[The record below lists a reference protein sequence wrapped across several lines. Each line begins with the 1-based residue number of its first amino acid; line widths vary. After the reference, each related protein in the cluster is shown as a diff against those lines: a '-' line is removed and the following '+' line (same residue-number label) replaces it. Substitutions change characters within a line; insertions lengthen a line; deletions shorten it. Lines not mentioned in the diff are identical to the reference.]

1 MWFLGLIVGAIIGAI
16 GGGAGAVIGA
26 LIGAVI
32 GWSMSQKSKAAANE
46 MIEKIE
52 DAVRQLSER
61 VAALE
66 RGLAPSKAAVPART
80 PEADLTAGTTEEP
93 ASTQPAQPPLSPAA
107 AAFADTSADVMVS
120 VTVIARPADAEGNAV
135 PGVEEYAG
143 AAERATPA
151 PEPPAT
157 SESPGQPT
165 VGSWW
170 QRVIR
175 GNIVAKVGVVVLF
188 FGVGFL
194 LKFAYDHG
202 LLPVPLRLAGVA
214 LAGLGMVY
222 GGWRLQ
228 ATRRLYGLILQGG
241 GFGLLYLDVFFALK
255 VFAVLHPVP
264 AFALFMMIG
273 VAMTLAAVRNE
284 AKPLAV
290 LGLVGAFLAPLLAGT
305 REGNHVVL
313 FSYYTLLNGF
323 ILAISWFKAWRDLN
337 LVGFFFTFTVGL
349 LWGYNSY
356 RPELFATVQPF
367 VLIFF
372 AMYLVIPI
380 LFAQRQP
387 PELRGLVD
395 GTLVFG
401 TPLATAFMQAA
412 LAREMPYGLAVSS
425 GCATLLYGVLAV
437 LTLRREGMRL
447 LSETYA
453 ALAVVFVTLTIFFAL
468 DAYPTFA
475 LWTLEGA
482 AIVWVGLRQRRLL
495 ARIFGVA
502 LQGAGA
508 IYFLAHYRT
517 YDLANPWFND
527 FVLGCA
533 FVAVAGWLTSWLM
546 HKHREVLVEG
556 GKSAAAAVL
565 VWGCGW
571 WFAGGVHALHHGMAS
586 AHFLAA
592 ALPFGAASFA
602 AAEWIGARLQ
612 WPTLRLVAALHLPAL
627 VLAMLYLLGDRAAHP
642 LAGYGALSWPLTFVV
657 YYWCLHRR
665 QRDGLMDLHAVC
677 YRGGWV
683 LMALL
688 ATWEVVWQLDH
699 GRYLWALAW
708 SALGIVVGYV
718 RFHLRERNNPEAK
731 PIGVAALVWGLFFWF
746 ASGLSYID
754 QELGARVSTT
764 AGLGFVA
771 ASCVLFEVTGSAGA
785 WRALRRAA
793 MILPVAMAVALVKQ
807 FADRSHPFDEFG
819 WLSWLAAFVVLYATL
834 ARHERDAVAVL
845 DDVQH
850 VLALWLAILVLTW
863 ETSWQLDAFG
873 FGNAWPRAVWGVI
886 PAVALAWVSSYR
898 GRKAWPFGIRF
909 ALYRDTGLLP
919 FGIFAALWTLYA
931 NFSQPGSMA
940 PVPYLPLLNPIDLAQ
955 AAIVYG
961 LLRWIAA
968 FGDESAVSKIR
979 LAPFVGG
986 LVFLWVN
993 CIVLRSI
1000 HYWAG
1005 VDYAVDAL
1013 VKSVLVQSAFSLLW
1027 TATALVL
1034 MVHATRSARRK
1045 LWITGALLLG
1055 VVVIKLFLNDLG
1067 NTGTVARIVSFL
1079 GVGAL
1084 LMVIGY
1090 VAPVPPG
1097 EQERREG

>member
-1 MWFLGLIVGAIIGAI
+1 MWFIGLIVGAIIGAI
-16 GGGAGAVIGA
+16 GGGAGAVLGA
-26 LIGAVI
+26 LIGAAV
-32 GWSMSQKSKAAANE
+32 GWALSEKSKAGANE
-46 MIEKIE
+46 RLETIE
-52 DAVRQLSER
+52 DAIRQLSER
-61 VAALE
+61 VGALE
-66 RGLAPSKAAVPART
+66 QGLPPSKAAAPARAR
-80 PEADLTAGTTEEP
+80 ESDATAAATEEP
-93 ASTQPAQPPLSPAA
+93 ASMQPAQPSLSPVA
-107 AAFADTSADVMVS
+107 AAFADTVADVVAS
-120 VTVIARPADAEGNAV
+120 VTVTARPAAAEGSAA
-135 PGVEEYAG
+135 PGVEEYAR
-143 AAERATPA
+143 AAEPAAPA
-151 PEPPAT
+151 PEPPVT
-157 SESPGQPT
+157 SELPAQPAG
-165 VGSWW
+165 GSWW
-170 QRVIR
+170 QRAIS

-214 LAGLGMVY
+214 LAGFGMVY

-228 ATRRLYGLILQGG
+228 ATRRLYGLIVQGG

-255 VFAVLHPVP
+255 VFTVLHPTP

-273 VAMTLAAVRNE
+273 VAMTLAAVRHE

-290 LGLVGAFLAPLLAGT
+290 LGLVGAFLAPLLAGS
-305 REGNHVVL
+305 REGDHVVL

-323 ILAISWFKAWRDLN
+323 ILSISWFKAWRDLN
-337 LVGFFFTFTVGL
+337 LVGFGFTFVVGL
-349 LWGYNSY
+349 LWGAEHY
-356 RPELFATVQPF
+356 RPELFATVEPF

-387 PELRGLVD
+387 PELKGLVD

-401 TPLATAFMQAA
+401 TPAAAAFMQAT
-412 LAREMPYGLAVSS
+412 LVRGMPYGLAVSS
-425 GCATLLYGVLAV
+425 GCATLLYGVLAA

-447 LSETYA
+447 LGETYA
-453 ALAVVFVTLTIFFAL
+453 ALAVVFLTLTIFFAL

-482 AIVWVGLRQRRLL
+482 AIVWVGLRQKRLL
-495 ARIFGVA
+495 ARIFGIA

-508 IYFLAHYRT
+508 IYFLAHYRG
-517 YDLANPWFND
+517 YNLAFPWFND

-546 HKHREVLVEG
+546 HKYREVLVEG
-556 GKSAAAAVL
+556 GESAATVVL

-571 WFAGGVHALHHGMAS
+571 WFVGGVHALYHGMAS
-586 AHFLAA
+586 VDFLAG
-592 ALPFGAASFA
+592 ALAFGALSFA
-602 AAEWIGARLQ
+602 AAEWIGARLE
-612 WPTLRLVAALHLPAL
+612 WPALRLVTALHLPAL
-627 VLAMLYLLGDRAAHP
+627 VLAMLYFLGDRTAHP
-642 LAGYGALSWPLTFVV
+642 LAGYGALSWPLSFGV

-665 QRDGLMDLHAVC
+665 QRDGVMDLHALC

-683 LMALL
+683 LMALV

-699 GRYLWALAW
+699 GHYLWALAW

-718 RFHLRERNNPEAK
+718 RFHLRERNNPEAR
-731 PIGVAALVWGLFFWF
+731 PIGAAALVWGLFFWF

-754 QELGARVSTT
+754 HELGARVSTT
-764 AGLGFVA
+764 AGLGFAA
-771 ASCVLFEVTGSAGA
+771 ASCVLFEVSGSLGA

-793 MILPVAMAVALVKQ
+793 TILPVAMVVALIKQ
-807 FADRSHPFDEFG
+807 FADGAHPFDEFG
-819 WLSWLAAFVVLYATL
+819 WLSWLAAFIALYATL
-834 ARHERDAVAVL
+834 ARQERDAVAAL

-850 VLALWLAILVLTW
+850 VLALWLAVLVLTW
-863 ETSWQLDAFG
+863 ETSWQLDALR
-873 FGNAWPRAVWGVI
+873 FGNAWSRAVWGAI
-886 PAVALAWVSSYR
+886 PGIALAWVSSYR
-898 GRKAWPFGIRF
+898 QRNTWPFGIRF

-919 FGIFAALWTLYA
+919 FGVFAALWTLYA
-931 NFSQPGSMA
+931 NFSHPGSVA

-961 LLRWIAA
+961 LLRWAA
-968 FGDESAVSKIR
+968 SFGEVSAVAKIP

-986 LVFLWVN
+986 LAFLWVN

-1005 VDYAVDAL
+1005 VDYTVDAL
-1013 VKSVLVQSAFSLLW
+1013 LRSVLVQSAFSLLW

-1034 MVHATRSARRK
+1034 MVYATRSAQRK
-1045 LWITGALLLG
+1045 LWITGAVLLG

-1067 NTGTVARIVSFL
+1067 NTGTVARIVSFI

-1097 EQERREG
+1097 DKERQSG